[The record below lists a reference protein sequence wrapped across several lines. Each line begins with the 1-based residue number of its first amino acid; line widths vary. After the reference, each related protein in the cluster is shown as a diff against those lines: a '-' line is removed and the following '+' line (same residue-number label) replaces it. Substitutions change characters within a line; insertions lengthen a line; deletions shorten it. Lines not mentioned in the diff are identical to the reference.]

1 MADSPHPEEL
11 SGAAEHVTCFCC
23 FLGLCPRSASAV
35 GVDFGCWFFFFFEFG
50 CNRNLSEISHEVSGC
65 AK

>member
-35 GVDFGCWFFFFFEFG
+35 GVDFGCWFFFSSS
-50 CNRNLSEISHEVSGC
+50 LV
-65 AK
+65 ATVT